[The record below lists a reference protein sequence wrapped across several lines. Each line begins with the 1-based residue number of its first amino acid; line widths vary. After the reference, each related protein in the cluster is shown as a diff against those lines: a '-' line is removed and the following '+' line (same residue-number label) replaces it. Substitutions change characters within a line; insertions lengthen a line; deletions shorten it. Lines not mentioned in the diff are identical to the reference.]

1 MPQQHTT
8 ADQVN
13 FLSQWFMSWSEMQ
26 REDFLPV
33 LTQAYQP
40 KDNLNG
46 LVGGYES
53 LGSQGRRPS
62 LFDCQMKLFHEW
74 FGAWTETERQTLLE
88 HLREVD
94 PEFMHQYE
102 KRLKGE
108 ASQEEATQSECAGDE
123 GHNPPSSLSSPPST
137 LPRSHSPHDSG
148 LDEPSTDTEHAEPQ
162 SLDSGHDK
170 EDTTPTGHS
179 AVGGVTVSTVGKVEA
194 NVTVCKIDDQDKD
207 VYNMDDLANGLH
219 DSQNITRV
227 TVPGPGEVTSPTACE
242 AVAEH

>member
-1 MPQQHTT
+1 
-8 ADQVN
+8 
-13 FLSQWFMSWSEMQ
+13 
-26 REDFLPV
+26 
-33 LTQAYQP
+33 
-40 KDNLNG
+40 
-46 LVGGYES
+46 
-53 LGSQGRRPS
+53 
-62 LFDCQMKLFHEW
+62 MKLFHEW

-88 HLREVD
+88 HLRKVD

-108 ASQEEATQSECAGDE
+108 ASQEEAIQTECAGDE

-179 AVGGVTVSTVGKVEA
+179 AVEVSTSTVGKSET
-194 NVTVCKIDDQDKD
+194 NVTACKNDDQEKD
-207 VYNMDDLANGLH
+207 VFNMDDLANGLH
-219 DSQNITRV
+219 DSQNITTV
-227 TVPGPGEVTSPTACE
+227 TVPGPDNMASPPACE